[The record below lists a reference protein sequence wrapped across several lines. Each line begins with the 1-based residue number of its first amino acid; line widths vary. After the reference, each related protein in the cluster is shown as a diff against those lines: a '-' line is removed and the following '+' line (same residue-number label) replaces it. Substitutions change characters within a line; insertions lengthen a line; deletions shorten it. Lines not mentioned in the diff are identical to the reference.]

1 MELEDGGWDVV
12 GVLYE
17 VSFSHQE
24 IEYLYREYLEE
35 RSARQGQCQLLT
47 PSPHP

>member
-1 MELEDGGWDVV
+1 MELEDGGWGVV

-24 IEYLYREYLEE
+24 LEFLYREYLEE
-35 RSARQGQCQLLT
+35 RAVRLQAPMAG
-47 PSPHP
+47 